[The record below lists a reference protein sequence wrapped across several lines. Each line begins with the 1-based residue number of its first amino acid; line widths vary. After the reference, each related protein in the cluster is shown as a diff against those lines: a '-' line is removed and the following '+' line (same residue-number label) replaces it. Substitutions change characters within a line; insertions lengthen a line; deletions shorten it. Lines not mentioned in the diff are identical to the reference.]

1 MQRLEPTSR
10 PPRSAPPGFAGPRA
24 DILIEL
30 KRAQRL
36 TTRQLADRLGC
47 AHNTIRHHLKSLEE
61 QGLVVYEREH
71 RGVGAPTFAYR
82 LTGLG
87 EGLFPRHYQPTL
99 SGLLDHIVARDGRAA
114 AVAMLEARYSKLAQ
128 ELQDQLAQASTSERL
143 KAVAT
148 VLSEDGYMAEA
159 TTSDDASSATL
170 TEHNCAILELA
181 ERFPEICDAEARFL
195 QQVLGGQVERERHIL
210 NGCSACEYRVRFDSS
225 AGTSSAGTARA
236 TVSPEPEPSA
246 PTIQENS

>member
-1 MQRLEPTSR
+1 MQRLEQTSR
-10 PPRSAPPGFAGPRA
+10 PPRTAPPGFAGPRA

-30 KRAQRL
+30 KKGQRL

-87 EGLFPRHYQPTL
+87 EGLFPRQYQPTL
-99 SGLLDHIVARDGRAA
+99 TGLLDHIVARDGRAA
-114 AVAMLEARYSKLAQ
+114 AVAMLEARYSQLAQ
-128 ELQDQLAQASTSERL
+128 ELQGDLAQATPLERL
-143 KAVAT
+143 QAVAT
-148 VLSEDGYMAEA
+148 VLSEDGYMAEG
-159 TTSDDASSATL
+159 TTSDGASSATL
-170 TEHNCAILELA
+170 TEHNCAILEIA

-195 QQVLGGQVERERHIL
+195 QQVLGGQVRRERHIL

-236 TVSPEPEPSA
+236 TVNSEQGPSA
-246 PTIQENS
+246 PTTQENS